1 MHIYKTPHIA
11 PHLGKNSLRHPH
23 SIYMRVPIQ
32 LRFQLARRFSNSDF
46 KFLQQSRHYTITS
59 HRTSTST
66 FNIHINRTPN
76 LKTAR
81 FASAARTPPA
91 TYNTHNTHSTK
102 NPTLQFRSHLHNI
115 LRSRLRHI
123 RVSTP
128 PQLCNLSSTSKMAS
142 NLYTDETPEP
152 IRSSKG
158 LHLITQSTPNGQKV
172 QILLEELKAIYGTEW
187 GTSIIN
193 IGTNEQKKDWFLRL
207 NPNGRIPV
215 IIDNDKSFS
224 VMETSAELLYLVDRE
239 DRDHHFDFT
248 DPLEKSQLLQWLYF
262 WHGSGAPYQ
271 GQVNHFFKFAPAP
284 PDQLQYAQTRFRNE
298 TLRVFGVIEIHL
310 SGKYT
315 GQPREYL
322 AGNGAGKY
330 SVADIGTWPWI
341 KGWNFSGAITNE
353 DMETFPHLL
362 KWIDRI
368 SERPAVKLG
377 TGDNYNAAKR
387 PELYVGEKR

>member
-1 MHIYKTPHIA
+1 MWYKTPHTA
-11 PHLGKNSLRHPH
+11 PHLGRSSFQVYLHPIYRKQPTQLQLQPIFRSSNANFGHPIRQCRSIGNCIHPKAARFTSAAETRIVSNTRNSEIPTLSSSINRLRPFW
-23 SIYMRVPIQ
+23 V
-32 LRFQLARRFSNSDF
+32 
-46 KFLQQSRHYTITS
+46 QSRSLTVV
-59 HRTSTST
+59 
-66 FNIHINRTPN
+66 P
-76 LKTAR
+76 
-81 FASAARTPPA
+81 
-91 TYNTHNTHSTK
+91 
-102 NPTLQFRSHLHNI
+102 
-115 LRSRLRHI
+115 
-123 RVSTP
+123 
-128 PQLCNLSSTSKMAS
+128 KMSS
-142 NLYTDETPEP
+142 NLYTDETPEA
-152 IRSSKG
+152 IKSSKG

-172 QILLEELKAIYGTEW
+172 QILLEELKAVYGTKW

-193 IGTNEQKKDWFLRL
+193 IGTNEQKKDWFLKL

-239 DRDHHFDFT
+239 DKDHHFDFA

-284 PDQLQYAQTRFRNE
+284 PDQLQYAQTRFKNE

-322 AGNGAGKY
+322 AGNGSGKY
-330 SVADIGTWPWI
+330 SIADIGTWPWI
-341 KGWNFSGAITNE
+341 KGWNFSGAISEE
-353 DMETFPHLL
+353 DMEAFPHLL

-368 SERPAVKLG
+368 AERPAVKLG

>member
-1 MHIYKTPHIA
+1 MWYKTPH
-11 PHLGKNSLRHPH
+11 
-23 SIYMRVPIQ
+23 
-32 LRFQLARRFSNSDF
+32 LAR
-46 KFLQQSRHYTITS
+46 
-59 HRTSTST
+59 
-66 FNIHINRTPN
+66 
-76 LKTAR
+76 
-81 FASAARTPPA
+81 
-91 TYNTHNTHSTK
+91 HSG
-102 NPTLQFRSHLHNI
+102 RSHLQSQTYLYHHSICMRLPPRQLPLQSTYRPSNPSFR
-115 LRSRLRHI
+115 LPRQCRSISQPARFVPFSGTGRVSNTRNTEIPTLLSSNVNRLRHTLI
-123 RVSTP
+123 QSR
-128 PQLCNLSSTSKMAS
+128 NLILIPKMTS
-142 NLYTDETPEP
+142 NLYTNETPEP
-152 IRSSKG
+152 IRNSKG

-215 IIDNDKSFS
+215 VIDNDKSFS

-239 DRDHHFDFT
+239 DKDHHFDFT

-271 GQVNHFFKFAPAP
+271 GQVNHFFKYAPAP
-284 PDQLQYAQTRFRNE
+284 PDQLQYAQTRFKNE

-315 GQPREYL
+315 SQPREYL

-330 SVADIGTWPWI
+330 SIADIGTWPWI
-341 KGWNFSGAITNE
+341 KGWGFSGALTDE
-353 DMETFPHLL
+353 DMEAFPHLL

-368 SERPAVKLG
+368 AERPAVKRG
-377 TGDNYNAAKR
+377 VGDDYNAAKR
-387 PELYVGEKR
+387 PELYVGDKR

>member
-1 MHIYKTPHIA
+1 MWYKTPRCA
-11 PHLGKNSLRHPH
+11 SHLGRNSFQFYPQHSTCLRTSAQLLLKLVSRPSNISNFRCPQQGRGITNCVHPNPKTE
-23 SIYMRVPIQ
+23 RFVPI
-32 LRFQLARRFSNSDF
+32 AGTRRV
-46 KFLQQSRHYTITS
+46 LC
-59 HRTSTST
+59 
-66 FNIHINRTPN
+66 
-76 LKTAR
+76 
-81 FASAARTPPA
+81 
-91 TYNTHNTHSTK
+91 NTHNTGISTLFPS
-102 NPTLQFRSHLHNI
+102 NVNL
-115 LRSRLRHI
+115 LRHTSSQS
-123 RVSTP
+123 R
-128 PQLCNLSSTSKMAS
+128 NLSIIPKMAPT
-142 NLYTDETPEP
+142 LYTDETPEP

-224 VMETSAELLYLVDRE
+224 VMETSAELLYLVERE
-239 DRDHHFDFT
+239 DKDHHFTFT

-271 GQVNHFFKFAPAP
+271 GQVNHFFKYAPAP
-284 PDQLQYAQTRFRNE
+284 PDQLQYAQTRFKNE

-310 SGKYT
+310 SGKYS
-315 GQPREYL
+315 GEPREYL
-322 AGNGAGKY
+322 AGNGSGKY
-330 SVADIGTWPWI
+330 SIADIGTWPWI
-341 KGWNFSGAITNE
+341 KGWGWSGAITKE
-353 DMETFPHLL
+353 DMEAFPHLL

-368 SERPAVKLG
+368 AERPAVKLG
-377 TGDNYNAAKR
+377 TGDAYDASKR

>member
-1 MHIYKTPHIA
+1 MWYKAPRTA
-11 PHLGKNSLRHPH
+11 PHLGRSSFQIYLQHSTCMRLPIRLPLYTQLTSRPSNSSLRF
-23 SIYMRVPIQ
+23 
-32 LRFQLARRFSNSDF
+32 FQQCRAISNF
-46 KFLQQSRHYTITS
+46 IPKA
-59 HRTSTST
+59 
-66 FNIHINRTPN
+66 
-76 LKTAR
+76 AR
-81 FASAARTPPA
+81 FVPVAGTRRILA
-91 TYNTHNTHSTK
+91 NTRNTEI
-102 NPTLQFRSHLHNI
+102 PTLLPSSNVN
-115 LRSRLRHI
+115 RLRHTSI
-123 RVSTP
+123 QSR
-128 PQLCNLSSTSKMAS
+128 NLTIIPKMSSS
-142 NLYTDETPEP
+142 LYTNETPEP

-239 DRDHHFDFT
+239 DKGHHFDFT

-284 PDQLQYAQTRFRNE
+284 PDQLQYAQTRFKNE

-322 AGNGAGKY
+322 AGNGTGKY
-330 SVADIGTWPWI
+330 SIADIGTWPWV
-341 KGWNFSGAITNE
+341 KGWNFSGAITDE
-353 DMETFPHLL
+353 DMAAFPHLL

-368 SERPAVKLG
+368 AERPAVKRG
-377 TGDNYNAAKR
+377 TGDDYNAAKR

>member
-1 MHIYKTPHIA
+1 MWYKTPRTA
-11 PHLGKNSLRHPH
+11 PHLGRSSFQIYLQSSACMRITSKHPLQLTSRPSNSP
-23 SIYMRVPIQ
+23 S
-32 LRFQLARRFSNSDF
+32 FRFS
-46 KFLQQSRHYTITS
+46 QQCRGIS
-59 HRTSTST
+59 
-66 FNIHINRTPN
+66 NRIYP
-76 LKTAR
+76 K
-81 FASAARTPPA
+81 AAWFVPVAGTRRIV
-91 TYNTHNTHSTK
+91 YNTRNTEIPTFFPSTV
-102 NPTLQFRSHLHNI
+102 N
-115 LRSRLRHI
+115 RLRHTSI
-123 RVSTP
+123 QSRNYITP
-128 PQLCNLSSTSKMAS
+128 NMAS

-224 VMETSAELLYLVDRE
+224 VMETSAELLYLVERE
-239 DRDHHFDFT
+239 DKDHHFDFT

-271 GQVNHFFKFAPAP
+271 GQVNHFFKYAPAP
-284 PDQLQYAQTRFRNE
+284 PEQLQYAQTRFKNE

-322 AGNGAGKY
+322 AGNGTGKY
-330 SVADIGTWPWI
+330 SIADIGSWPWI
-341 KGWNFSGAITNE
+341 KGWGWSGAITKQ
-353 DMETFPHLL
+353 DMEAFPHLL

-368 SERPAVKLG
+368 AERPAVKLG
-377 TGDNYNAAKR
+377 TGDAYDASKR